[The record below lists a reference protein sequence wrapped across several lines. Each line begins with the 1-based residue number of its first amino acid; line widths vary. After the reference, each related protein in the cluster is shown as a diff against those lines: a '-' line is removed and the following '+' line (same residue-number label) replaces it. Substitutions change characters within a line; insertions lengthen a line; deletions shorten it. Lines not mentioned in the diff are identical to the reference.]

1 MAREIGFEPM
11 NDGIRIR
18 CRNRL
23 ATPEWLGRL
32 ELNQRNDGIKI
43 RCLNHLATSQEYM
56 QNS

>member
-23 ATPEWLGRL
+23 ATPDLRDNPES
-32 ELNQRNDGIKI
+32 NRN
-43 RCLNHLATSQEYM
+43 TSD
-56 QNS
+56 QNRMH